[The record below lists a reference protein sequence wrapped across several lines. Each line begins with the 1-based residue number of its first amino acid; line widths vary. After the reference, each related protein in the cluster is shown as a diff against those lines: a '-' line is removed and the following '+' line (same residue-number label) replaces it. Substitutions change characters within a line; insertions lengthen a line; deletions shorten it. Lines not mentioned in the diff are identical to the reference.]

1 VPEIVMPR
9 LSDSMEEGTIL
20 QWLKQVGDEVAVGD
34 ELVEIETD
42 KANMTYD
49 ADTDGTLI
57 EIVAQEGDT
66 LEIGEVI
73 ARIGDASEAKSG
85 GGESGGEEAE
95 DGGGEDDSGDEAADG
110 GESEGGEKAEGEE
123 SEGGDED
130 EAAEKESEPASAE
143 GDGDE
148 AQGEGDEAADAEDSG
163 DQEAASADEGE
174 TDEEAGEAEAAEES
188 GDQEAAAEGDEA
200 AVAGAEGGGGETQ
213 AGAGTATREKTS
225 TGNGDGRV
233 KASPVAR
240 RMARDL
246 GVELAQLE
254 GTGPGGRIV
263 KADVQAAAEN
273 GGAQAE
279 APAKGEAETAEKPEE
294 DGAKAKE
301 EKAPAKDE
309 KKEEQ
314 PAKKETQKGEA
325 GAKGEVDVE
334 ELTRL
339 QQTVSRRMAESKATA
354 PDFSI
359 ALTVDMT
366 AAVALRERLKEISDP
381 VPSFNDMVVKACA
394 SALREHPRVNG
405 AYRDGKFEL
414 YDRVNVGIAV
424 AAMDALVV
432 PTIFDADKKSLGQIA
447 RDARAVIGKVKD
459 KTVTPPELSSGTFT
473 VSNLG
478 MFGIEQFT
486 AIINPPQAA
495 ILTVGKLAKQPAV
508 DDKGKIIAR
517 DQMTLTLVCDHRI
530 LYGAD
535 GAQFLARVK
544 DLLEQ
549 PLSLAL

>member
-1 VPEIVMPR
+1 MASDVTMPR
-9 LSDSMEEGTIL
+9 LSDSMEEGTVL
-20 QWLKQVGDEVAVGD
+20 KWLVDEGSEVKRG
-34 ELVEIETD
+34 EPLVEIETD

-49 ADTDGTLI
+49 ADSDGVLV
-57 EIVAQEGDT
+57 EIVAQGGDT
-66 LEIGEVI
+66 LPIGDVI
-73 ARIGDASEAKSG
+73 ARIGEEGEAKSG
-85 GGESGGEEAE
+85 GGAEESSGDEEGAEEAE
-95 DGGGEDDSGDEAADG
+95 P
-110 GESEGGEKAEGEE
+110 EKAE
-123 SEGGDED
+123 
-130 EAAEKESEPASAE
+130 
-143 GDGDE
+143 
-148 AQGEGDEAADAEDSG
+148 ADD
-163 DQEAASADEGE
+163 
-174 TDEEAGEAEAAEES
+174 
-188 GDQEAAAEGDEA
+188 EAAAEGEADEEAAASGDEGEA
-200 AVAGAEGGGGETQ
+200 AVAGAESGGGETQ
-213 AGAGTATREKTS
+213 AAAGTATREKS
-225 TGNGDGRV
+225 SGGNGDGRV

-279 APAKGEAETAEKPEE
+279 APAKGEAETAEKPEA
-294 DGAKAKE
+294 DGAKPKD

-309 KKEEQ
+309 KQEEK
-314 PAKKETQKGEA
+314 PAKKETEKGEA

-495 ILTVGKLAKQPAV
+495 ILTVGKLAKKPAV
-508 DDKGKIIAR
+508 DDKGKIVAR
-517 DQMTLTLVCDHRI
+517 DQMVLTLVCDHRI

-544 DLLEQ
+544 ELLQQ